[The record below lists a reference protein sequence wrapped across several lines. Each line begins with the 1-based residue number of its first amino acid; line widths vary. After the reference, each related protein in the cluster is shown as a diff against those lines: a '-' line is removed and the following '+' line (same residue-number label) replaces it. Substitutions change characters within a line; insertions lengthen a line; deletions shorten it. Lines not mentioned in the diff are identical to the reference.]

1 MAFKFQR
8 PGPWIFLW
16 IISAT
21 LSGLSARAQHPIRE
35 YSLTIREQRVNK
47 AGKWVE
53 AVTVN
58 DSIPAPTLYFTEG
71 DSAVIHIT
79 NELSEPSSIHWHGI
93 LLPNQYDGVPYLTTP
108 PILPGATYTVRFVLR
123 QHGTYWYHSHSM
135 MQEQRGLYGA
145 LVIRPTAEKQLADRE
160 IVLLFSDWTN
170 ASPHHI
176 MKNLKR
182 NTEWYAVKK
191 GQAQSLNRVIA
202 HHGLAERIA
211 MAWQRMPPMDVADV
225 YYNAFLVQGRRSL
238 RFADLKPGERV
249 RLRVIDGSSSTF
261 FHLQYA
267 GGPLEIVA
275 ADGMDV
281 APREVSRMLMGIAE
295 TYDFLVTVPDSG
307 SYEFR
312 ATAQD
317 GSGYASVFL
326 GNGPVHEAPT
336 LPAPDIYHLAGVQ
349 MQGMEGMQ
357 MGGMKLGSGVL
368 NREAKYLS
376 KDTLDFEDVRIA
388 GEGAMAG
395 MHMDMHGRDEGPSR
409 SHGTTSGMHHMKMDH
424 MKMDHSMTDDS
435 ATDHTMTDH
444 SRMDHTGMDHSPA
457 DDSAM
462 DHTMMDQS
470 MMDHSMMD
478 QSMMDHSRMDH
489 TGTDHSR
496 TARPG
501 MSHEQT
507 GALAHGD
514 AEMKEAQPFNY
525 DMLRSLRPTAFDS
538 ARHPVRELTF
548 RLTGTMWRYNW
559 SINGKRL
566 SEDDSIQVHEGE
578 VLRVTMINE
587 TMMYHPMHLHGHFF
601 RVLNANG
608 AYSPLKHTVIVPPMR
623 SVTIEFL
630 ANEPGDWFFHCHV
643 LYHMMAGMS
652 RIFRYTD
659 FRRPASMDP
668 YPLHMLYHDDKHYLG
683 WGEATLASNH
693 AAAEW
698 TYSNPTNQ
706 FTLSGEYGWE
716 HGLNEFSGTY
726 EYFMTPYLRPYAGVV
741 TSNKSEYLR
750 YFGKHGRK
758 TPAQDARAVA
768 GLRYLLP
775 FFLNADVRIDSRGH
789 ARAGLEGETW
799 LFPRLWLHYGAN
811 TDREFHVGLEALLG
825 EHFSLTGGYNS
836 DYRWGGGLQLRF

>member
-1 MAFKFQR
+1 
-8 PGPWIFLW
+8 
-16 IISAT
+16 
-21 LSGLSARAQHPIRE
+21 
-35 YSLTIREQRVNK
+35 
-47 AGKWVE
+47 
-53 AVTVN
+53 
-58 DSIPAPTLYFTEG
+58 
-71 DSAVIHIT
+71 
-79 NELSEPSSIHWHGI
+79 
-93 LLPNQYDGVPYLTTP
+93 
-108 PILPGATYTVRFVLR
+108 
-123 QHGTYWYHSHSM
+123 M

-145 LVIRPTAEKQLADRE
+145 LVIRPPAEKQPADRE

-170 ASPHHI
+170 AGPHHV

-202 HHGLAERIA
+202 HHGLPERIA

-225 YYNAFLVQGRRSL
+225 YYNAFLVQGQRSL
-238 RFADLKPGERV
+238 SFANLKPGERV

-281 APREVSRMLMGIAE
+281 VPRKVSRMLMGIAE
-295 TYDFLVTVPDSG
+295 TYDFLVTVPDNG

-326 GNGPVHEAPT
+326 GRGPVHKAPM
-336 LPAPDIYHLAGVQ
+336 LPPPDIYHLAGVQ
-349 MQGMEGMQ
+349 MQGMEGMK
-357 MGGMKLGSGVL
+357 MGGMKLGSDVL
-368 NREAKYLS
+368 KREAKYLS
-376 KDTLDFEDVRIA
+376 KDTLDFEDVQIA
-388 GEGAMAG
+388 GEGAMRG
-395 MHMDMHGRDEGPSR
+395 MHMDMHGRNEGR
-409 SHGTTSGMHHMKMDH
+409 SGHGMKKGMHHMKMDH
-424 MKMDHSMTDDS
+424 T
-435 ATDHTMTDH
+435 T
-444 SRMDHTGMDHSPA
+444 
-457 DDSAM
+457 
-462 DHTMMDQS
+462 
-470 MMDHSMMD
+470 MDHSMMD
-478 QSMMDHSRMDH
+478 HMGTDHARAGDSATSDAAMDHSMMGHAGMDH
-489 TGTDHSR
+489 THMDHSGM
-496 TARPG
+496 AHEPG
-501 MSHEQT
+501 MALTHE
-507 GALAHGD
+507 D
-514 AEMKEAQPFNY
+514 AEMKVAPPFNY
-525 DMLRSLRPTAFDS
+525 DMLRSLRPTAFDT
-538 ARHPVRELTF
+538 ARHSVRELTF

-566 SEDDSIQVHEGE
+566 SEEDSIQVHEGE
-578 VLRVTMINE
+578 VLRITMINE

-630 ANEPGDWFFHCHV
+630 ANDPGDWFFHCHV

-659 FRRPASMDP
+659 YQRPASMDP

-706 FTLSGEYGWE
+706 FTLCGEYGWE
-716 HGLNEFSGTY
+716 HRLNEFSGTY
-726 EYFMTPYLRPYAGVV
+726 EYFITPYLRPYAGVV
-741 TSNKSEYLR
+741 SSNKSEYLA

-758 TPAQDARAVA
+758 APAQDTRAVA

-811 TDREFHVGLEALLG
+811 TDREFHVDLEALLG
-825 EHFSLTGGYNS
+825 EHFSLTGGYS
-836 DYRWGGGLQLRF
+836 ADYHWGGGLQLRF